1 MDTFNRMTDEELVFA
16 CNNGGYCILISLIA
30 STNDMAKLRYVVS
43 LGLVDVKGHSNYALR
58 RAGEHGNLEMMKYL
72 CEEAGVDFLATD
84 LNTHLALRLACIKG
98 HIHIV
103 KYLCEAGVDIT
114 LFNNQAVW
122 YASLPVY
129 RQFEIARYL
138 ITKGADITRISDEC
152 RNYIVFCEKMK
163 PKIQDRAQKKIYFWW
178 IPICY
183 SLTHSS
189 GCGKRM
195 MQKNWEKTLELF
207 AQ

>member
-16 CNNGGYCILISLIA
+16 CNNGGYCILIGLITT
-30 STNDMAKLRYVVS
+30 TNDITKLRYVDS

-84 LNTHLALRLACIKG
+84 LNTHLALRLACING
-98 HIHIV
+98 HLHIV
-103 KYLCEAGVDIT
+103 KYLCESGVDIT
-114 LFNNQAVW
+114 LFDNQAVW
-122 YASLPVY
+122 YASLPVIGHY
-129 RQFEIARYL
+129 EIARYL
-138 ITKGADITRISDEC
+138 ITKGADVSRISDEC
-152 RNYIVFCEKMK
+152 RNYITFREKMEK
-163 PKIQDRAQKKIYFWW
+163 KIRDRAQKKIYFWW

-183 SLTHSS
+183 DTTRE
-189 GCGKRM
+189 CGKRM
-195 MQKNWEKTLELF
+195 MQKSWEKTLELF